1 VKEVVLIRASKRM
14 AERVEARSYGR
25 PWQRAHELR
34 FSRCALPTEVMH
46 ALQRIEVQADRA
58 HPGDAVDVNR
68 MKM

>member
-1 VKEVVLIRASKRM
+1 MKHVVLARASKRK

-34 FSRCALPTEVMH
+34 FSRRALLTEAMH
-46 ALQRIEVQADRA
+46 ALQRSEVQADRA